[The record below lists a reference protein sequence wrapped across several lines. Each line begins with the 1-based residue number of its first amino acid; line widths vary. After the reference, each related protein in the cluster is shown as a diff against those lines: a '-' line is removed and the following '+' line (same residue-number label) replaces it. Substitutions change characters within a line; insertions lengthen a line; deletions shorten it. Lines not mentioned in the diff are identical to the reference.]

1 MEQPIR
7 ILIVDDHPVV
17 REGLAGFLR
26 QDKDFDVLGE
36 AKDGVEAVDQARM
49 LLPDIVLMD
58 LQMPRMD
65 GREAMRQIK
74 AENENIKFIVLTTYD
89 TQEDILK
96 AIEAGAKAFLLKD
109 APRQDVCEAIRAV
122 HRGESLLNPAVASK
136 VVNLVAELSQRQ
148 QSPDRL
154 SERELEVLNLM
165 AKGMSNKVIALELF
179 IGERTVKAHITNIF
193 QKLGVS
199 DRTEAVTQALQR
211 GIIRLEPR

>member
-1 MEQPIR
+1 MTQTIR

-17 REGLAGFLR
+17 REGLSGFLR
-26 QDKDFDVLGE
+26 QDREFEVVGE
-36 AKDGVEAVDQARM
+36 AKDGAEAVEQAKR

-58 LQMPRMD
+58 LQLPEFD
-65 GREAMRQIK
+65 GAEAMRRIRE
-74 AENENIKFIVLTTYD
+74 ENEDTKFIVLTTYD
-89 TQEDILK
+89 TKEHILK

-109 APRQDVCEAIRAV
+109 APRQEVCDAIRAV
-122 HRGESLLNPAVASK
+122 HRGESLLQPTVASK

-148 QSPDRL
+148 QPVDAL

-165 AKGMSNKVIALELF
+165 AKGMSNKNIALELF

-199 DRTEAVTQALQR
+199 DRTEAVTHALQK
-211 GIIRLEPR
+211 GIITLQ